1 MANKK
6 RNYHIKESKDGNLWV
21 SMESEMVEVIRKIE
35 GVMRVVLLQGEYLV
49 FVSKLYDSGEVA
61 AEIASVIDE
70 FSQ

>member
-6 RNYHIKESKDGNLWV
+6 RNYHIEESKDGNLWV
-21 SMESEMVEVIRKIE
+21 SMEPEMVEVVQKIK

-49 FVSKLYDSGEVA
+49 FVSKMYDSGEVA
-61 AEIASVIDE
+61 DEIGSVIDE